1 MPNVNYPASVKTD
14 YDKLGAVYSLLEQMR
29 LEHNHVGEIA
39 RSDWNHYRDKW
50 YEYQKLYKAKLK
62 ELLHER
68 NVIREVIWKSS
79 FDEKT
84 WNELSDEEKENINDV
99 LYGNRAELK
108 VLSTKAT
115 THLLDE
121 LKAINLDDLKGQFVD
136 PTEDY
141 TTYTE
146 VDPNGHLSKTLS
158 KITWTDLNN
167 SETAYICDDKG
178 VDHFD
183 GDFEFLFD
191 GEITDI
197 PAGGARV
204 YWCGL
209 ANGLDDLRS
218 IDVGGGDYLALLTYV
233 SGGNVRY
240 YLHEVVSGSA
250 YQDYTAYTAE
260 KQQWITF
267 ERDEAVGT
275 YGTLYAYI
283 YDDSDRTEEAD
294 TLSVTL
300 HEKEDFR
307 YIYGLSSYDEN
318 SAARYG
324 SGYVRNLDLQEGGEE
339 PTEKT
344 GSDSGTG
351 SDTKAS
357 GIPVVALSKSETGS
371 GAGSKGSGDPKA
383 TVMKAETGSGVD
395 ALTSLLATQQGAET
409 GSGVEASYLD
419 IAGHIAKVSSDSG
432 NGIETG
438 FVIVTLIK
446 GFETGS
452 GAGALRDRAL
462 VLAESA
468 TGAELSSKEVVWIA
482 VRTDADSGSSVEASN
497 VIPVFFSDD
506 TGLGYELSM
515 VRKDIR
521 GGDGGFSSEALK
533 ALIGTVPSG
542 DDMRLH
548 GRSGQV
554 KTPSRRVR
562 MPSKGVNI

>member
-14 YDKLGAVYSLLEQMR
+14 HDKLGAVYSLIEQMR
-29 LEHNHVGEIA
+29 LEHNRVGEIA
-39 RSDWNHYRDKW
+39 RSDWKK
-50 YEYQKLYKAKLK
+50 YEGKFRAYQKLYKAKLK
-62 ELLHER
+62 ELLHEQ

-115 THLLDE
+115 TQLLDE

-146 VDPNGHLSKTLS
+146 VDPNGHLSKTSS

-167 SETAYICDDKG
+167 GETAYICDDKG
-178 VDHFD
+178 VDHFN

-197 PAGGARV
+197 PVGGGRAF
-204 YWCGL
+204 WCGM
-209 ANGLDDLRS
+209 ANTLNDLRS

-250 YQDYTAYTAE
+250 HQDYTAYTAE

-275 YGTLYAYI
+275 YGTLYAHI
-283 YDDSDRTEEAD
+283 YDDSDRTQELD
-294 TLSVTL
+294 TLSIAL
-300 HEKEDFR
+300 HEKEDFQ
-307 YIYGLSSYDEN
+307 YIYGMSSYNDGTPA
-318 SAARYG
+318 SYG
-324 SGYVRNLDLQEGGEE
+324 SGYVRNLDLQEGGGV
-339 PTEKT
+339 TEKT
-344 GSDSGTG
+344 SSDSATGT
-351 SDTKAS
+351 DTKAS
-357 GIPVVALSKSETGS
+357 GIPAVALSKPETGS
-371 GAGSKGSGDPKA
+371 GAGSKGSGDPQA
-383 TVMKAETGSGVD
+383 TLMKSETGSGVD

-419 IAGHIAKVSSDSG
+419 IAGQIAKVSSDSG
-432 NGIETG
+432 SGIETG

-452 GAGALRDRAL
+452 GAGALTGRAL

-468 TGAELSSKEVVWIA
+468 TGAELSITVV
-482 VRTDADSGSSVEASN
+482 VKTTFDGGSGVEASN
-497 VIPVFFSDD
+497 VIPVFFSGD
-506 TGLGYELSM
+506 TGIGYELSM
-515 VRKDIR
+515 AWKDIR